1 VQVTDHLYLIENAS
15 RAFPDGVRKSMREIR
30 QVIGSATINP
40 DLLTCAKRHQ
50 YKGYLRSS
58 LAVATPAVAA
68 RDGKSQASASD
79 AVPALLRDGA
89 GTSPKTRL
97 T

>member
-1 VQVTDHLYLIENAS
+1 VQVADRLYLMENAS
-15 RAFPDGVRKSMREIR
+15 RAFLDGVRKLTRQIR

-40 DLLTCAKRHQ
+40 DLLTRAERHQ

-58 LAVATPAVAA
+58 PAVATPAVVP
-68 RDGKSQASASD
+68 RDGISQASASD

-89 GTSPKTRL
+89 GTSPKSRL